1 MGKNLIQQRRGRG
14 TSRFRAPDFNW
25 KGEAS
30 LPKSAQG
37 TIEGRVLDIV
47 HCAGHSAPLM
57 DVRFANGE
65 KVLMQAPE
73 GIFVGE
79 RLQMG
84 DAAEAKEGNILQL
97 KNIPEGTPI
106 YNIEAQPGDGG
117 KFVRTSGV
125 FAKIITKMDSGI
137 VVELPSSKRRTFLP
151 DCRAI
156 VGTIAGSGRIEKP
169 FLKAGRKHFK
179 MKAKNKFWP
188 IVSGISMN
196 AVTHPFG
203 GKGSHTKGR
212 PTQSP
217 RNAPPGRKVGK
228 IAPRRTG
235 RRKR

>member
-14 TSRFRAPDFNW
+14 TSRFRAPDFRW
-25 KGEAS
+25 KGEAT
-30 LPKSAQG
+30 LPKQSDAMVEG
-37 TIEGRVLDIV
+37 TIMDIV
-47 HCAGHSAPLM
+47 HCAGHSAPLV
-57 DVRFANGE
+57 DVKFANGE

-73 GIFVGE
+73 GVFLGQKV
-79 RLQMG
+79 QMG
-84 DAAEAKEGNILQL
+84 DVDAKEGNILQL

-106 YNIEAQPGDGG
+106 YNIEANPGDGG

-125 FAKIITKMDSGI
+125 CAKIITKMEECI
-137 VVELPSSKRRTFLP
+137 VVELPSSKRRTFMP
-151 DCRAI
+151 ECRAVI
-156 VGTIAGSGRIEKP
+156 GTIAGGGRTEKP
-169 FLKAGRKHFK
+169 FLKAGRKHFR

-228 IAPRRTG
+228 IAPKRTG

>member
-25 KGEAS
+25 KGETK
-30 LPKSAQG
+30 LPRTTTQVV
-37 TIEGRVLDIV
+37 EGEVTDII
-47 HCAGHSAPLM
+47 HCAGHSAPLLE
-57 DVRFANGE
+57 VKYATGE
-65 KVLMQAPE
+65 KVLIGAPE
-73 GIFVGE
+73 GIVLGQKVWMGE
-79 RLQMG
+79 G
-84 DAAEAKEGNILQL
+84 IEVKEGNILTLQ
-97 KNIPEGTPI
+97 NIPEGTPI
-106 YNIEAQPGDGG
+106 FNIEAQPGDGG

-125 FAKIITKMDSGI
+125 SAKIITKMGNTI
-137 VVELPSSKRRTFLP
+137 VVELPSSKRREFLP
-151 DCRAI
+151 NCRAI
-156 VGTIAGSGRIEKP
+156 VGTIAGGGRTEKP
-169 FLKAGRKHFK
+169 ILKAGRMHFK

-235 RRKR
+235 RKKR

>member
-1 MGKNLIQQRRGRG
+1 MGKNLIQQRRGKG
-14 TSRFRAPDFNW
+14 SSRFRAPDFNW
-25 KGEAS
+25 KGQAR
-30 LPKSAQG
+30 LPKVANELK
-37 TIEGRVLDIV
+37 EGIVTDII
-47 HCAGHSAPLM
+47 HSAGHSAPLIEVAYGKEEVLLQAP
-57 DVRFANGE
+57 DGIRLGE
-65 KVLMQAPE
+65 K
-73 GIFVGE
+73 I
-79 RLQMG
+79 QMG
-84 DAAEAKEGNILQL
+84 PGSEVKDGSVLALSE
-97 KNIPEGTPI
+97 IPEGMPI

-125 FAKIITKMDSGI
+125 FAKIITKMDGGI

-151 DCRAI
+151 SCRAI
-156 VGTIAGSGRIEKP
+156 IGTIAGGGRTEKP
-169 FLKAGRKHFK
+169 FLKAGTRHFK
-179 MKAKNKFWP
+179 MKAKNKFYP

-196 AVTHPFG
+196 AVAHPFG